1 MVTLTYNLNTLETE
15 AGCKFEAILS
25 YMSSH
30 QQNSRKIK
38 KKKGLP
44 MCNSNGF
51 MGLRVCE
58 LYFEDHCSK

>member
-38 KKKGLP
+38 KKRLT
-44 MCNSNGF
+44 N
-51 MGLRVCE
+51 V
-58 LYFEDHCSK
+58 